1 MSLKEVQPMKR
12 HSFFVWTMLF
22 VLIVSMTGAYA
33 LDPSTLYNGCKG
45 EEVKKMQQ
53 ALIDQGYLGGYAD
66 GIFGRNTE
74 NAVRKFQT
82 KHGLTSDGLAG
93 KKTLAMIYAG
103 SSSGSTSQAAVEQ
116 PKQDTSSGTSSS
128 GSSSSG
134 SNLFSGNYA
143 TLRIGS
149 TGNRVKTLQKALI
162 SLGILSGSADGRFG
176 AKTRAAVE
184 AFQQKSGLEAD
195 GLAGKKTLTALEKA
209 ASAGQVASAGTSD
222 TAASSSSD
230 IANDIASSLPAG
242 TGKMDGPSASSIQL
256 LHWFNDIKPSLS
268 NGNKLLV
275 YDPSTGLG
283 WTLKVISRGRHC
295 DAEPLTLQ
303 DTQIMVK
310 AFGGKNT
317 WDVKKV
323 YVRLPNGVW
332 TVGST
337 HDMPHESGSIKDNGF
352 DGHLCVHF
360 LRDMDET
367 EKNDPNY
374 GVTNQKAIRALWK
387 SLTGQDIEN

>member
-1 MSLKEVQPMKR
+1 
-12 HSFFVWTMLF
+12 MLF

>member
-12 HSFFVWTMLF
+12 HSFFIWTTLF
-22 VLIVSMTGAYA
+22 ILIVSMTGAYA

-93 KKTLAMIYAG
+93 KKTLAMIYAS
-103 SSSGSTSQAAVEQ
+103 SSSGSSSQAAAEQ
-116 PKQDTSSGTSSS
+116 PKQETSSASSSS

-134 SNLFSGNYA
+134 SSLFSGNYA
-143 TLRIGS
+143 TLKIGS
-149 TGNRVKTLQKALI
+149 TGNRVKALQKALI
-162 SLGILSGSADGRFG
+162 SLGMLSGSADGRFG
-176 AKTRAAVE
+176 AKTKAAVI
-184 AFQQKSGLEAD
+184 AFQQKSGLDAD

-209 ASAGQVASAGTSD
+209 ASSGQVASSGTSD
-222 TAASSSSD
+222 TASSSSSD
-230 IANDIASSLPAG
+230 IANDIASSLPSG

-367 EKNDPNY
+367 EQNDPNY

>member
-1 MSLKEVQPMKR
+1 MKR
-12 HSFFVWTMLF
+12 HSFFIWTMLF

>member
-1 MSLKEVQPMKR
+1 MKR

>member
-1 MSLKEVQPMKR
+1 MCVKEVQPMRR
-12 HSFFVWTMLF
+12 HSFFIWTTL
-22 VLIVSMTGAYA
+22 LIWLVSMTGAYA

-74 NAVRKFQT
+74 NAVRKFQS

-93 KKTLAMIYAG
+93 KKTLAMIYG
-103 SSSGSTSQAAVEQ
+103 SSSGSSASQSAASQ
-116 PKQDTSSGTSSS
+116 PAQEPASSSSASSESPSGVSS
-128 GSSSSG
+128 GSS
-134 SNLFSGNYA
+134 LFSGNYA

-149 TGNRVKTLQKALI
+149 TGSRVKALQQALI
-162 SLGILSGSADGRFG
+162 SLGYLSGNADGRFG
-176 AKTRAAVE
+176 AKTKAAVVS
-184 AFQQKSGLEAD
+184 FQQKSGLTAD
-195 GLAGKKTLTALEKA
+195 GLAGKMTLSALEKK
-209 ASAGQVASAGTSD
+209 ASGGSSSSS
-222 TAASSSSD
+222 SSSSD
-230 IANDIASSLPAG
+230 VATDIAASLPDGAG
-242 TGKMDGPSASSIQL
+242 KVDGPSASSIQL
-256 LHWFNDIKPSLS
+256 LHWFDDIKPSLS
-268 NGNKLLV
+268 NGNKLLI

-303 DTQIMVK
+303 DTQVMVK

-323 YVRLPNGVW
+323 YVRLPNGTW
-332 TVGST
+332 TIGST

-360 LRDMDET
+360 LRDMEET

-387 SLTGQDIEN
+387 SLTGQDIEK

>member
-12 HSFFVWTMLF
+12 HSFFIWTTLF
-22 VLIVSMTGAYA
+22 ILIVSMTGAYA

-103 SSSGSTSQAAVEQ
+103 SSSGSSSQAAAEQ
-116 PKQDTSSGTSSS
+116 PKQETSSASSSS

-134 SNLFSGNYA
+134 SSLFSGNYA
-143 TLRIGS
+143 TLKIGS
-149 TGNRVKTLQKALI
+149 TGNRVKALQKALI
-162 SLGILSGSADGRFG
+162 SLGMLSGSADGRFG
-176 AKTRAAVE
+176 AKTKAAVI
-184 AFQQKSGLEAD
+184 AFQQKSGLDAD

-209 ASAGQVASAGTSD
+209 ASSGQVASSGTSD
-222 TAASSSSD
+222 TASSSSSD
-230 IANDIASSLPAG
+230 IANDIASSLPSG

-367 EKNDPNY
+367 EQNDPNY